1 MRSPGCDA
9 RSLRRRSSDSRSSSE
24 SRLYTKSGEK
34 LFSFCSTLGWL
45 HAGYVLALV
54 LSLEGVRDDTV
65 RLDFAASGT
74 GLVGI
79 QVDVTFCLV
88 TVRMTGML

>member
-1 MRSPGCDA
+1 M
-9 RSLRRRSSDSRSSSE
+9 RRRSSDSRSSSE
-24 SRLYTKSGEK
+24 SRLYIKSCEK
-34 LFSFCSTLGWL
+34 FFSFCSILVWS

-79 QVDVTFCLV
+79 QVDITFCLIV
-88 TVRMTGML
+88 VRMTGMR